1 MNQRIL
7 NPTFRQVRPMANNVL
22 PFRNVPSQRGL
33 LGQNVALKRPF
44 RGGFISAQQSAKLP
58 RLYNHPPQPPARP
71 ANSLL
76 CRLCAQLSSTCFP
89 IKDRPEVVESV
100 RFVFGVDLD
109 LEEDLKNGYPE
120 FVCRKCI
127 NILSTISGYKK
138 VFETAQL
145 KLKMAKEKKDREL
158 ELREEQALA
167 AREEIV
173 TSETVKVS
181 TEIVTE
187 DKLFQDSIL
196 PGWDYHYL
204 SFFIALFLVA
214 YVFLTC
220 LCKNVKVISS
230 T

>member
-1 MNQRIL
+1 
-7 NPTFRQVRPMANNVL
+7 
-22 PFRNVPSQRGL
+22 
-33 LGQNVALKRPF
+33 
-44 RGGFISAQQSAKLP
+44 
-58 RLYNHPPQPPARP
+58 
-71 ANSLL
+71 
-76 CRLCAQLSSTCFP
+76 
-89 IKDRPEVVESV
+89 
-100 RFVFGVDLD
+100 
-109 LEEDLKNGYPE
+109 
-120 FVCRKCI
+120 
-127 NILSTISGYKK
+127 
-138 VFETAQL
+138 
-145 KLKMAKEKKDREL
+145 L
-158 ELREEQALA
+158 ELRGEQALA